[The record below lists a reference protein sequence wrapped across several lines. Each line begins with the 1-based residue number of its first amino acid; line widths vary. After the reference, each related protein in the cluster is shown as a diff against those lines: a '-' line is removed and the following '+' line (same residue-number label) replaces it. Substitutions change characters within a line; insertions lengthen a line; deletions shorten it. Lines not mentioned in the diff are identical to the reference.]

1 MHLNL
6 FKNKRLRRQP
16 IQQDWVMPETH
27 CLYVQHSYVSF
38 CTKFLS
44 WKLGIKEKK
53 IIKKGMI
60 DGKYSCHQVGFD
72 KVGGGNEDKFMSL
85 NGTVKTE
92 LIIIMTQN

>member
-1 MHLNL
+1 LNL
-6 FKNKRLRRQP
+6 FKNKRLITSTTYTTRLGHARNALF
-16 IQQDWVMPETH
+16 ICATFIAFL
-27 CLYVQHSYVSF
+27 LY
-38 CTKFLS
+38 TKFLS

>member
-1 MHLNL
+1 
-6 FKNKRLRRQP
+6 
-16 IQQDWVMPETH
+16 
-27 CLYVQHSYVSF
+27 
-38 CTKFLS
+38 
-44 WKLGIKEKK
+44 
-53 IIKKGMI
+53 MI